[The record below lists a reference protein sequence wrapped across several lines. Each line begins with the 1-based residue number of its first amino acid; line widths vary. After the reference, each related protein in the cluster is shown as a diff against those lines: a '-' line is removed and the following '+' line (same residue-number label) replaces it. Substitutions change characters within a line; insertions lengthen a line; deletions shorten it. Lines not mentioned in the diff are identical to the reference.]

1 MRRFSGAAKQRPE
14 ARLESRVV
22 DLRKQSAQAG
32 SRLRGN
38 SLTLRPRVDSTGCLC
53 GLALRP
59 RLEAKPFQRPSA
71 RPQVGEDRGRLLTQT
86 RRKRAARHHHE
97 HLLPQRCDLETECAN
112 LLQFVLKLQEN
123 LSLAVQQRGLRV
135 INEAGKRCARHA
147 SSPRRLEAALRP
159 FAALNFAID
168 CVDVVG
174 WQ

>member
-1 MRRFSGAAKQRPE
+1 
-14 ARLESRVV
+14 
-22 DLRKQSAQAG
+22 
-32 SRLRGN
+32 
-38 SLTLRPRVDSTGCLC
+38 
-53 GLALRP
+53 
-59 RLEAKPFQRPSA
+59 
-71 RPQVGEDRGRLLTQT
+71 VGEDRGRLLTQT
-86 RRKRAARHHHE
+86 RRKRAARRYHE

>member
-32 SRLRGN
+32 SCLRGN
-38 SLTLRPRVDSTGCLC
+38 SLTLRSRVDSTGCLC

-86 RRKRAARHHHE
+86 RRKRAARHYHE

-135 INEAGKRCARHA
+135 INEAG
-147 SSPRRLEAALRP
+147 
-159 FAALNFAID
+159 
-168 CVDVVG
+168 
-174 WQ
+174 